1 MKALTN
7 DYIGLL
13 ISKYLCD
20 NLDKSEQQDLQYWLG
35 MHAANREKFAELTD
49 LNQLVKKMRDWSA
62 VNTGEE
68 KMLWQSIKAE
78 LKPLPKPKGLVPQLE
93 WLKVAAAV
101 VIVVLVVMYAVSSS
115 RQQQK
120 EIATAPC
127 CREKQ

>member
-7 DYIGLL
+7 DYIALL

-20 NLDKSEQQDLQYWLG
+20 NLDKSVQQDLQYWLG

-49 LNQLVKKMRDWSA
+49 LNQLVKKMRDWNAANS
-62 VNTGEE
+62 GEE
-68 KMLWQSIKAE
+68 KMIWRRIEAE
-78 LKPLPKPKGLVPQLE
+78 LKPLPKPNRLELE

-101 VIVVLVVMYAVSSS
+101 VIVVLIVMYAVSSS
-115 RQQQK
+115 KQQQK

-127 CREKQ
+127 YREK